1 MLLISSKGG
10 LMYFLLYLINF
21 VIQKY
26 LLHDIT
32 GGSSL
37 GTFPEFVVENTFFL
51 KILVVENKT
60 NVCTK

>member
-1 MLLISSKGG
+1 
-10 LMYFLLYLINF
+10 MYFLLYLINF
-21 VIQKY
+21 FIQKY
-26 LLHDIT
+26 LLHGIT

-37 GTFPEFVVENTFFL
+37 GTFPEFVVENTFFFL